1 MTFSQVARRFSLHPQ
16 RLFLVDGLG
25 ALTSAFW
32 LGFILV
38 QLESIF
44 GIPRSTLYFLALL
57 PGIFALYNFYCFIRI
72 KERIG
77 LFLKVIAY
85 LNIAY
90 CGLSL
95 GLAFYHYPVITYF
108 GWIYL
113 LLEISLVLALAKLE
127 LQTAK
132 TTIPPPHRS

>member
-1 MTFSQVARRFSLHPQ
+1 MTFLQIASRFSVHPQ

-32 LGFILV
+32 LGFILP
-38 QLESIF
+38 QWESFF

-57 PGIFALYNFYCFIRI
+57 PVGFAIYDLFCFIKI
-72 KERIG
+72 KERMG
-77 LFLKVIAY
+77 LFLKVMAY

-95 GLAFYHYPVITYF
+95 ALAFYHYPVITYF

-113 LLEISLVLALAKLE
+113 LLKISLVLALAKLE

-132 TTIPPPHRS
+132 ITLTPLR